1 MPNPP
6 QGMHLC
12 PTRTNDEP
20 VLIAA
25 MITMATCQQRQR
37 EHFHKCPTCVH
48 NNARTPVAP
57 SVTNGV
63 AKLAIAS
70 KQAEFVRP
78 AALVKPAA
86 LAKPAAKP
94 AAAAKPAPVPRPA
107 VV

>member
-25 MITMATCQQRQR
+25 MITLATCQQRQR

-48 NNARTPVAP
+48 NNARNGATPGVHNGVTKPVALFQP
-57 SVTNGV
+57 VV
-63 AKLAIAS
+63 AA
-70 KQAEFVRP
+70 
-78 AALVKPAA
+78 KPVV
-86 LAKPAAKP
+86 AKPAVAKP
-94 AAAAKPAPVPRPA
+94 AAATRPVAVAKPAPAPKPA